1 MSIRKIDTST
11 GAGGTVAVA
20 RVRFDRHIDSCTVC
34 EQTLCNLA
42 NALWRKVILA
52 AARDTKAGA

>member
-1 MSIRKIDTST
+1 MTARKLDTST

-20 RVRFDRHIDSCTVC
+20 RVRFDRHIDSCTTC

-42 NALWRKVILA
+42 HALWRKVALA
-52 AARDTKAGA
+52 AVRDTKAGA